1 MRFADGE
8 AVWFWH
14 PDADAKLVEDDRQT
28 TVARK
33 PVTGKSAE

>member
-1 MRFADGE
+1 
-8 AVWFWH
+8 VWFWH
-14 PDADAKLVEDDRQT
+14 PDADAKLATMLRIALA